1 VCAPMAGRIVLYGA
15 TGYTGDLTARALVE
29 RGAKPVLAGRSAAK
43 LEALADELGGDLE
56 TATADVANPASVR
69 ALVAEGD
76 VLITTVGPFV
86 RFGEAAVDAA
96 TDAGATYID
105 STGEPA
111 FIRSVFEQFGPRAER
126 SGASLLTAM
135 GYDWVPGN
143 LAGALAL
150 TEAGD
155 AATKV
160 RTAYYTTG
168 PFGPS
173 GGTRASAAGA
183 MIEPG
188 YAFRDGRIV
197 TERGAKRVRSF
208 DAAGKRRETI
218 SAAASEHFTLP
229 RSFPQLTEVD
239 AYLGWFGG
247 RSKAMSVMAA
257 GMTGLFKVPGAKTGA
272 NALVARFMKGST
284 GGPSAEQRAKAGS
297 YIVGEAL
304 GPDDELLATVH
315 VEGADGYDF
324 TAGMLAWAAT
334 AAAETPIEAKGAVGP
349 VEAFGLDRLE
359 AGAADA
365 GIARREQPVAA

>member
-1 VCAPMAGRIVLYGA
+1 MAGRIVLYGA
-15 TGYTGDLTARALVE
+15 TGYTGELTAHALVE

-43 LEALADELGGDLE
+43 LERLAADLGGDLP
-56 TATADVANPASVR
+56 TATADVSDPASVR
-69 ALVAEGD
+69 ALVERGD
-76 VLITTVGPFV
+76 VLISTVGPFT
-86 RFGEAAVDAA
+86 RFGEPAVEAAIEG
-96 TDAGATYID
+96 GATYLD

-111 FIRSVFEQFGPRAER
+111 FIRRVFEQWGPRAER
-126 SGASLLTAM
+126 AEVALLTAM

-155 AATKV
+155 PATRV

-197 TERGAKRVRSF
+197 TERGANRVRSF
-208 DAAGKRRETI
+208 EAAGQSRDAI

-229 RSFPQLTEVD
+229 RSFPRLTEVD
-239 AYLGWFGG
+239 AYLGWFGD
-247 RSKAMSVMAA
+247 RSKAMSYVSAA
-257 GMTGLFKVPGAKTGA
+257 TSGFLKIPGAKAGA

-304 GPDDELLATVH
+304 DAGGRVLASVH
-315 VEGADGYDF
+315 LEGADGYDF

-334 AAAETPIEAKGAVGP
+334 QAAERPIEAKGAIGP
-349 VEAFGLDRLE
+349 VEAFGLERLE
-359 AGAADA
+359 QGAADA
-365 GIARREQPVAA
+365 GIARAASGP

>member
-1 VCAPMAGRIVLYGA
+1 MSEPMSGRIVLYGA
-15 TGYTGDLTARALVE
+15 TGYTGDLTARALVD
-29 RGAKPVLAGRSAAK
+29 RGAQPVLAGRSAAK
-43 LEALADELGGDLE
+43 LERLAAELGGDLE
-56 TATADVANPASVR
+56 TATADIANPDSVR
-69 ALVAEGD
+69 ALLEDGD

-86 RFGEAAVDAA
+86 RFGAPAVEAAIS
-96 TDAGATYID
+96 AGATYID

-111 FIRSVFEQFGPRAER
+111 FIRRVFEEWGPPAER
-126 SGASLLTAM
+126 AGASLLTAM

-150 TEAGD
+150 TEAGE
-155 AATKV
+155 AATGV
-160 RTAYYTTG
+160 RTAYFTTG

-188 YAFRDGRIV
+188 YAFHDGRIV

-208 DAAGKRRETI
+208 DALGKSREAI

-257 GMTGLFKVPGAKTGA
+257 GMTGLFKVPGTKAGA
-272 NALVARFMKGST
+272 NALVGRFLKGST

-304 GPDDELLATVH
+304 DSAGNVLATVD

-324 TAGMLAWAAT
+324 TAGMLAWAAI
-334 AAAETPIEAKGAVGP
+334 AAAETPIEAKGAIGP
-349 VEAFGLDRLE
+349 VEAFGLERLE
-359 AGAADA
+359 QGAADA
-365 GIARREQPVAA
+365 GIARRLPVVA